1 MGSRLRYLIALV
13 LLGAASASFAG
24 FFETET
30 GGVEWGTI
38 IAIGAAFI
46 FLIIFAAAGF
56 KVVKQAE
63 VMIIERL
70 GKFRKVL
77 KSGLHLI
84 VPIVDKP
91 RKVNWR
97 MARSVRGRT
106 YIQRISTERVDLRE
120 QVYDFPAQ
128 AVITKD
134 NVRMQVNALLYF
146 QITDPIKAVYEILN
160 LPQAIEKLTQTT
172 MRNVMGELDLDETLI
187 SRDVINNKLRI
198 VLDEATDKW
207 GVKVNRVELQDIT
220 PPPEIEAAMQKQSTA
235 ERERRA
241 TILEAEGEK
250 RSAILRAEGDRESRI
265 ARAEGLKQEAILE
278 AEGYRQRQRLEAQ
291 GDADALRLRAEGE
304 YDAINKVQ
312 DAVGP
317 QVAPNYLIAVKY
329 LTTLNQVS
337 QGQANKIFFPFE
349 LTNVLGSVGTL
360 TEMFRG
366 TAGGA

>member
-1 MGSRLRYLIALV
+1 LKNKLAFLIPLLLLV
-13 LLGAASASFAG
+13 LPSTALAYNGDGDGWGLGAY
-24 FFETET
+24 
-30 GGVEWGTI
+30 
-38 IAIGAAFI
+38 IAIGAAGLFI
-46 FLIIFAAAGF
+46 LIFAIAGF
-56 KVVKQAE
+56 KVIKQAE
-63 VMIIERL
+63 VMVIERF
-70 GKFRKVL
+70 GEYKRTL

-91 RKVNWR
+91 RKVVWR
-97 MARSVRGRT
+97 MHKSVRGRT
-106 YIQRISTERVDLRE
+106 YVQRITTERIDLRE

-146 QITDPIKAVYEILN
+146 QITDPIKALYEIQD

-187 SRDVINNKLRI
+187 SRDLINNKLRI

-250 RSAILRAEGDRESRI
+250 KSAILRAEGDRESRI
-265 ARAEGLKQEAILE
+265 ARAEGMKQEAILE

-304 YDAINKVQ
+304 YDAITKVK

-329 LTTLNQVS
+329 LTTLNAVS
-337 QGQANKIFFPFE
+337 QGEANKIFFPFE

-366 TAGGA
+366 GGAG